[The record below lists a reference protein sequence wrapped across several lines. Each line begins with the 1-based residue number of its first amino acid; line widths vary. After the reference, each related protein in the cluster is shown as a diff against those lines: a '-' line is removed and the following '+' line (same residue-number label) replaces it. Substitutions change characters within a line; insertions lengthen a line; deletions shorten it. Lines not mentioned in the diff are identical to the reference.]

1 MNTGK
6 GIVLKLISAVLFAVM
21 SALIRY
27 LGARYPIGEVVF
39 FRSAFAIVP
48 VVLVY
53 AWRGEL
59 MAAVRTE
66 SPLGQASRG
75 ALSIVGMFCNFGA
88 LARLP
93 LIEANAISFTSP
105 LISVALAALVLK
117 ERVRIYR
124 WSAVTIGFLGVLVV
138 LAPHLSGDELT
149 IAMASATS
157 VAGVIYAVAGSV
169 TNAGT
174 MIQTRHLTKSETTS
188 SIVFYFSLICALA
201 GLVTWPFGWITPTS
215 HELVAL
221 MCIGFL
227 GGTGHIFLTES
238 YRYASASMVAPFD
251 YTSMIWAL
259 VLGYAMFGEMPTV
272 MIVVGSA
279 IIAGAGLFVIWRE
292 HQLALA
298 RRRAVEGATTSP
310 KRLEGDDGARVGDP
324 GNGLHLLGDEMADIG
339 RGIDVEFHQQIE
351 VAGGRIDFRGDLG
364 VRELIGDLVGL
375 AELTF
380 DLHEKGD
387 HARLRTAKIA
397 YISVPA
403 IAGQDGRGRPEVC
416 MHRSSLPISPPTCWR
431 GSRAARRGCIALPIP
446 WRRTTR
452 RTCCWPPARCRR

>member
-6 GIVLKLISAVLFAVM
+6 GIALKLISAVLFAVM

-39 FRSAFAIVP
+39 YRSAFAIVP
-48 VVLVY
+48 VVVVY

-59 MAAVRTE
+59 AATVRTE
-66 SPLGQASRG
+66 RPLGQASRG

-149 IAMASATS
+149 VAMASATS
-157 VAGVIYAVAGSV
+157 LAGVIYAIAGSI

-201 GLVTWPFGWITPTS
+201 GLATWPFGWLAPTGA
-215 HELVAL
+215 EFAVLAA
-221 MCIGFL
+221 IGFL
-227 GGTGHIFLTES
+227 GGTGHILLTES
-238 YRYASASMVAPFD
+238 YRYAAASVVAPFD
-251 YTSMIWAL
+251 YTSMVWAL
-259 VLGYAMFGEMPTV
+259 VLGYAMFGETPTP
-272 MIVVGSA
+272 MIIVGSA
-279 IIAGAGLFVIWRE
+279 IIAAAGLFVIWRE
-292 HQLALA
+292 RQLAVA
-298 RRRAVEGATTSP
+298 RRRDAA
-310 KRLEGDDGARVGDP
+310 
-324 GNGLHLLGDEMADIG
+324 
-339 RGIDVEFHQQIE
+339 
-351 VAGGRIDFRGDLG
+351 
-364 VRELIGDLVGL
+364 
-375 AELTF
+375 
-380 DLHEKGD
+380 
-387 HARLRTAKIA
+387 
-397 YISVPA
+397 
-403 IAGQDGRGRPEVC
+403 
-416 MHRSSLPISPPTCWR
+416 SSL
-431 GSRAARRGCIALPIP
+431 AAAATIP
-446 WRRTTR
+446 LQT
-452 RTCCWPPARCRR
+452 P